1 MNDFRQ
7 FDLSEAS
14 LKALE
19 DLGIRQPTGIQKQ
32 SIESFLEGR
41 DIIAKAPTGTGK
53 TFAFALPILEHIDPK
68 GPAIQSLIL
77 APTRELAIQI
87 ADDFESLL
95 LERPEYKVLLT
106 YGGQSFK
113 TQLRK
118 LKDDPQI
125 LVATPGRLLD
135 HLRRRN
141 ISLKNCKICVL
152 DEADRMLDMGFIDD
166 VKRILDQLPEERQI
180 GLFSAT
186 LSRAVMDVSWLYQH
200 RPVEFEVKAKEEDK
214 PQIEAFHCEANG
226 PQRVDAIIDFMK
238 EHEVDKALVFVN
250 MKQTAEIVASNL
262 DDKGLPA
269 RHLHGDLNQRNRERI
284 LQQFRDDKIQ
294 ILCATDVAARGLD
307 IEAVDLVVNYDVP
320 LENESYIHRI
330 GRTGRAGKKGL
341 ALSFY
346 TSATQKRFFELL
358 RMTRQESELWDWQ
371 ADDANFNWIPL
382 DAIDEAALKEKFQKQ
397 NKQRRDGKR
406 GGGRNRGKSGGRNRR
421 RGSRGGKKQHN
432 RGKSRDAKPTGD
444 KASDDKKNKTIR
456 HF

>member
-14 LKALE
+14 IKALD
-19 DLGIRQPTGIQKQ
+19 DLGIQQPTGIQKQ

-68 GPAIQSLIL
+68 GPPIQSLIL

-141 ISLKNCKICVL
+141 LTLDNCKICVL

-166 VKRILDQLPEERQI
+166 VKRILDRLPEERQI

-214 PQIEAFHCEANG
+214 PQIAAYHCSANG

-238 EHEVDKALVFVN
+238 ENDVDKALVFVN
-250 MKQTAEIVASNL
+250 MKQTAEIVANKL
-262 DDKGLPA
+262 DAKGYPA

-284 LQQFRDDKIQ
+284 LQQFRDDKIK

-320 LENESYIHRI
+320 LENENYIHRI

-358 RMTRQESELWDWQ
+358 RMTRQESELWDWE
-371 ADDANFNWIPL
+371 ADQSNFNWIPL
-382 DAIDEAALKEKFQKQ
+382 DAIDEAALKAKFQKK
-397 NKQRRDGKR
+397 NAER
-406 GGGRNRGKSGGRNRR
+406 GERQ
-421 RGSRGGKKQHN
+421 SRGGN
-432 RGKSRDAKPTGD
+432 RGRSQGKKRSEGSRKSRPRKATKPKGTT
-444 KASDDKKNKTIR
+444 KHSSDPTDDNKKKTIR

>member
-14 LKALE
+14 IKALD
-19 DLGIRQPTGIQKQ
+19 DLGIQQPTGIQKQ

-68 GPAIQSLIL
+68 GPPIQSLIL

-141 ISLKNCKICVL
+141 LTLDNCKICVL

-166 VKRILDQLPEERQI
+166 VKRILDRLPEERQI

-214 PQIEAFHCEANG
+214 PQIAAYHCSANG

-238 EHEVDKALVFVN
+238 ENDVDKALVFVN
-250 MKQTAEIVASNL
+250 MKQTAEIVANKL
-262 DDKGLPA
+262 DAKGYPA

-284 LQQFRDDKIQ
+284 LQQFRDDKIK

-320 LENESYIHRI
+320 LENENYIHRI

-358 RMTRQESELWDWQ
+358 RMTRQESELWDWE
-371 ADDANFNWIPL
+371 ADQSNFNWIPL
-382 DAIDEAALKEKFQKQ
+382 DAIDEAALKAKFQKK
-397 NKQRRDGKR
+397 NAER
-406 GGGRNRGKSGGRNRR
+406 GERQ
-421 RGSRGGKKQHN
+421 SRGGN
-432 RGKSRDAKPTGD
+432 RGRSQGKKRSEGSRKSRPQKATKPKGTT
-444 KASDDKKNKTIR
+444 KHSSDPTDDNKKKTIR